1 MVRRRRPRRP
11 YRAQPRGL
19 DRHDSWSPY
28 PPPSHPRPVKN
39 GIKTRSQ
46 RGKIGETWWSDRWI
60 AVLESFDMGARLHRG
75 RAYARRGQVMSIHI
89 EPGVVKAKVQ
99 GSRPQPYSVTIKLKP
114 LSDGGWK
121 KATEVMAA
129 QAIFAAKLLA
139 GEMPQD
145 IEDAFRTARLSLF
158 PARGRDLDT
167 ECSCP
172 DWANPCKHIAAVYYL
187 LAEEFDRDPFM
198 ILTLRGRTKEQ
209 IIEALRTRRA
219 TSGSEPAAARVA
231 RASRDRPIGSAR
243 GRRVCP
249 PTNGEDASGDGLN
262 RPGGLEDFWSC
273 GKGMEEFR
281 PLLVS
286 PEVPCALLKRL
297 GPVPFPEPGE
307 NLDGMLVHVY
317 EAVSR
322 YALELGLEAGWHD
335 RRRGTG

>member
-1 MVRRRRPRRP
+1 MARRRRLHPARHYGGYWHKPWYPSYEPSRPR
-11 YRAQPRGL
+11 A
-19 DRHDSWSPY
+19 
-28 PPPSHPRPVKN
+28 VKD
-39 GIKTRSQ
+39 GIKARSQ

-89 EPGVVKAKVQ
+89 EPGGVKAKVQ

-114 LSDGGWK
+114 LSDREWK
-121 KATEVMAA
+121 KATDVMAG

-139 GEMPQD
+139 GEMPRD

-198 ILTLRGRTKEQ
+198 LFALRGRTKAQ
-209 IIEALRTRRA
+209 IIETLRAKRVASGGVRAAPKTRRDA
-219 TSGSEPAAARVA
+219 LPGSKAAHE
-231 RASRDRPIGSAR
+231 ASSEEEAHSLDGDLGS
-243 GRRVCP
+243 
-249 PTNGEDASGDGLN
+249 
-262 RPGGLEDFWSC
+262 FWSC

-281 PLLVS
+281 PLLAP
-286 PEVPCALLKRL
+286 PEVACAILKRL
-297 GPVPFPEPGE
+297 GPAPFEGPGE
-307 NLDGMLVHVY
+307 NPAGSLARAYAV
-317 EAVSR
+317 VSR
-322 YALELGLEAGWHD
+322 YALELGLEAGETKFSHQV
-335 RRRGTG
+335 

>member
-11 YRAQPRGL
+11 YWTQPRGYYW
-19 DRHDSWSPY
+19 DDSWSPY
-28 PPPSHPRPVKN
+28 PPPSHPRPVKD

-60 AVLESFDMGARLHRG
+60 AVLESFDMGARLYRG
-75 RAYARRGQVMSIHI
+75 RAYARRGQVMSMRI

-99 GSRPQPYSVTIKLKP
+99 GSRPQPYSVTIKLTP
-114 LSDGGWK
+114 LSDREWK
-121 KATEVMAA
+121 TATDVMAA

-139 GEMPQD
+139 GEMPRD

-209 IIEALRTRRA
+209 IMDALRTRRA
-219 TSGSEPAAARVA
+219 TSRSAPAAARVA
-231 RASRDRPIGSAR
+231 RASRDKPAGSAR
-243 GRRVCP
+243 GRKVSP
-249 PTNGEDASGDGLN
+249 LTHGEDASGDGLN

-273 GKGMEEFR
+273 GKGLEEFR
-281 PLLVS
+281 PLLAS

-297 GPVPFPEPGE
+297 GPVPFQEPGE
-307 NLDGMLVHVY
+307 DLDGTLARAY
-317 EAVSR
+317 EVVSR
-322 YALELGLEAGWHD
+322 YALELGLEAGWPD
-335 RRRGTG
+335 GRRGTV